1 MIYGNGALMYTP
13 NEKRYDKTEYRRCG
27 KSGLKMSALS
37 LGLWKNFGSKSPFVN
52 MEKMVRTAFD
62 CGICCFDLANC
73 YGSPDNGAAEE
84 NFGRI
89 LDNGLRAY
97 RDELCIS
104 TKAGFYMWSG
114 PYGDKNGSA
123 KNLTA
128 SLDGS
133 LKRMGLEYVDIFYHH
148 IADPD
153 TPAEETAL
161 ALDKAVKDGK
171 ALYVGISNYDG
182 RQTEEIA
189 SIFRELHT
197 PFIVN
202 QLPFSV
208 LDRESEEVLRV
219 NDDIGI
225 GTAVFSPLY
234 QGFLSDRYL
243 NGIPADSRVGKGET
257 WVGEELDDKMIS
269 KLRQLNCI
277 AQARGQSLSQMALA
291 WILSHKEVT
300 TVIIGASCPEQITEN
315 ARCTEKPDFSEEE
328 LLQIDMII
336 CK

>member
-37 LGLWKNFGSKSPFVN
+37 LGLWKNFGSKSPFDN
-52 MEKMVRTAFD
+52 MEKMVHTAFD

-153 TPAEETAL
+153 TSAEETAL

-171 ALYVGISNYDG
+171 AIYVGISNYDG

-291 WILSHKEVT
+291 WILFHKEVT

>member
-37 LGLWKNFGSKSPFVN
+37 LGLWKNFGSKSPFDN
-52 MEKMVRTAFD
+52 MEKMVHTAFD

-153 TPAEETAL
+153 TSAEETAL

>member
-1 MIYGNGALMYTP
+1 MYTP

-37 LGLWKNFGSKSPFVN
+37 LGLWKNFGSKSPFDN
-52 MEKMVRTAFD
+52 MEKMVHTAFD

-153 TPAEETAL
+153 TSAEETAL

-315 ARCTEKPDFSEEE
+315 VRCTEKPDFSEEE

>member
-1 MIYGNGALMYTP
+1 MYTP

-37 LGLWKNFGSKSPFVN
+37 LGLWKNFGSKSPFDN

-114 PYGDKNGSA
+114 PYSDKNGSA

-153 TPAEETAL
+153 TPAEETAQ

-208 LDRESEEVLRV
+208 LDREAEEVLRV

-257 WVGEELDDKMIS
+257 WVGEELDEKMVS
-269 KLRQLNCI
+269 RLRQLSCI
-277 AQARGQSLSQMALA
+277 AQERGQTLSQMALA

-300 TVIIGASCPEQITEN
+300 TVIIGASCPEQITAN

-328 LLQIDMII
+328 LSQIDMIVRQ
-336 CK
+336 

>member
-1 MIYGNGALMYTP
+1 MYTP

-37 LGLWKNFGSKSPFVN
+37 LGLWKNFGSKSPFDN

-148 IADPD
+148 IADSD
-153 TPAEETAL
+153 TPAEETAQ

-171 ALYVGISNYDG
+171 ALYVGISNYDS

-208 LDRESEEVLRV
+208 LDREAEEVLRV

-257 WVGEELDDKMIS
+257 WVGGELDDKMIS

-277 AQARGQSLSQMALA
+277 AQERGQTLSQMALA

-300 TVIIGASCPEQITEN
+300 TVIIGASCPEQIIEN

-328 LLQIDMII
+328 LSQIDMIVRQ
-336 CK
+336 

>member
-1 MIYGNGALMYTP
+1 MYTP

-37 LGLWKNFGSKSPFVN
+37 LGLWKNFGLKSPFDN
-52 MEKMVRTAFD
+52 MEKMVHTAFD

-153 TPAEETAL
+153 TSAEETAL

>member
-1 MIYGNGALMYTP
+1 MYTP

-37 LGLWKNFGSKSPFVN
+37 LGLWKNFGSKSPFDN

-133 LKRMGLEYVDIFYHH
+133 LRRMGLEYVDIFYHH

-153 TPAEETAL
+153 TPAEETAQ

-208 LDRESEEVLRV
+208 LDREAEEVLRV

-225 GTAVFSPLY
+225 GTAAFSPLY

-257 WVGEELDDKMIS
+257 WVGEELDEKMVS
-269 KLRQLNCI
+269 RLRQLSCI
-277 AQARGQSLSQMALA
+277 AQERGQTLSQMALA

-300 TVIIGASCPEQITEN
+300 TVIIGASCPEQIIEN

-328 LLQIDMII
+328 LSQIDMIVRQ
-336 CK
+336 

>member
-1 MIYGNGALMYTP
+1 MYKASD
-13 NEKRYDKTEYRRCG
+13 NRYNNMKYSRCG
-27 KSGLKMSALS
+27 NSGLKLPMVS
-37 LGLWKNFGSKSPFVN
+37 LGLWHNFGDTAQYEN
-52 MEKMVRTAFD
+52 MKELCFTAFD
-62 CGICCFDLANC
+62 NGITHFDLANN
-73 YGSPDNGAAEE
+73 YGPEPGSAEK
-84 NFGRI
+84 NFGKI
-89 LDNGLRAY
+89 LREEMSAY
-97 RDELCIS
+97 RDEMIIS
-104 TKAGFYMWSG
+104 TKAGYLMWDG
-114 PYGDKNGSA
+114 PYGDWGSR
-123 KNLTA
+123 KYLIA
-128 SLDGS
+128 SLDQS

-153 TPAEETAL
+153 TPAEETAQ

-208 LDRESEEVLRV
+208 LDREAEEVLRV

-277 AQARGQSLSQMALA
+277 AQARGQTISQMALA

-300 TVIIGASCPEQITEN
+300 TVIIGASCPEQIIEN
-315 ARCTEKPDFSEEE
+315 ARCTEKTDFSEEE
-328 LLQIDMII
+328 LSQIDMIVRQ
-336 CK
+336 

>member
-1 MIYGNGALMYTP
+1 M
-13 NEKRYDKTEYRRCG
+13 
-27 KSGLKMSALS
+27 
-37 LGLWKNFGSKSPFVN
+37 
-52 MEKMVRTAFD
+52 
-62 CGICCFDLANC
+62 
-73 YGSPDNGAAEE
+73 
-84 NFGRI
+84 
-89 LDNGLRAY
+89 
-97 RDELCIS
+97 
-104 TKAGFYMWSG
+104 
-114 PYGDKNGSA
+114 
-123 KNLTA
+123 
-128 SLDGS
+128 
-133 LKRMGLEYVDIFYHH
+133 DIFYHH

>member
-1 MIYGNGALMYTP
+1 MYTL

-37 LGLWKNFGSKSPFVN
+37 LGLWKNFGSKSPFDN
-52 MEKMVRTAFD
+52 MEKMVHTAFD

-73 YGSPDNGAAEE
+73 YGSPNNGAAEE

-153 TPAEETAL
+153 TSAEETAL

>member
-13 NEKRYDKTEYRRCG
+13 NEKRYDKAEYRRCG

-37 LGLWKNFGSKSPFVN
+37 LGLWKNFGSKSPFDN
-52 MEKMVRTAFD
+52 MEKMVHTAFD

-153 TPAEETAL
+153 TPAEERRQGAL
-161 ALDKAVKDGK
+161 CG
-171 ALYVGISNYDG
+171 
-182 RQTEEIA
+182 
-189 SIFRELHT
+189 
-197 PFIVN
+197 
-202 QLPFSV
+202 
-208 LDRESEEVLRV
+208 
-219 NDDIGI
+219 DI
-225 GTAVFSPLY
+225 
-234 QGFLSDRYL
+234 
-243 NGIPADSRVGKGET
+243 
-257 WVGEELDDKMIS
+257 
-269 KLRQLNCI
+269 KL
-277 AQARGQSLSQMALA
+277 
-291 WILSHKEVT
+291 
-300 TVIIGASCPEQITEN
+300 
-315 ARCTEKPDFSEEE
+315 
-328 LLQIDMII
+328 
-336 CK
+336 

>member
-37 LGLWKNFGSKSPFVN
+37 LGLWKNFGSKSPFDN
-52 MEKMVRTAFD
+52 MEKMVHTAFD

-148 IADPD
+148 IADSD

-208 LDRESEEVLRV
+208 LDRESEEALRV

>member
-1 MIYGNGALMYTP
+1 MYTP

-37 LGLWKNFGSKSPFVN
+37 LGLWKNFGSISPFDN
-52 MEKMVRTAFD
+52 MEKMVHTAFD

-153 TPAEETAL
+153 TSAEETAL

>member
-1 MIYGNGALMYTP
+1 MYTP

-37 LGLWKNFGSKSPFVN
+37 LGLWKNFGSKSPFDN

-89 LDNGLRAY
+89 LDKGLRAY

-153 TPAEETAL
+153 TPAEETAP

-208 LDRESEEVLRV
+208 LDREAEEVLRV

-257 WVGEELDDKMIS
+257 WVGGELDDKMIS
-269 KLRQLNCI
+269 KLRQLNSI
-277 AQARGQSLSQMALA
+277 AQERGQTLSQMALA

-300 TVIIGASCPEQITEN
+300 TVIIGASCPEQIIEN

-328 LLQIDMII
+328 LSQIDMIVRQ
-336 CK
+336 

>member
-1 MIYGNGALMYTP
+1 MYTP

-37 LGLWKNFGSKSPFVN
+37 LGLWKNFGSKSPFDN
-52 MEKMVRTAFD
+52 MEKMVHTAFD

-89 LDNGLRAY
+89 LDKGLRAY

-153 TPAEETAL
+153 TSAEETAL

>member
-1 MIYGNGALMYTP
+1 
-13 NEKRYDKTEYRRCG
+13 
-27 KSGLKMSALS
+27 
-37 LGLWKNFGSKSPFVN
+37 
-52 MEKMVRTAFD
+52 MEKMVHTAFD

-153 TPAEETAL
+153 TSAEETAL

>member
-1 MIYGNGALMYTP
+1 MYTP

-37 LGLWKNFGSKSPFVN
+37 LGLWKNFGSKSPFDN

-148 IADPD
+148 IADSD
-153 TPAEETAL
+153 TPAEETAQ

-171 ALYVGISNYDG
+171 ALYVGISNYDS

-208 LDRESEEVLRV
+208 LDREAEEVLRV

-257 WVGEELDDKMIS
+257 WVGGELDDKMIS
-269 KLRQLNCI
+269 KLRQLSCI
-277 AQARGQSLSQMALA
+277 AQERGQSLSQMALA

-300 TVIIGASCPEQITEN
+300 TVIIGASCPEQIIEN

-328 LLQIDMII
+328 LSQIDMIVRQ
-336 CK
+336 

>member
-37 LGLWKNFGSKSPFVN
+37 LGLWKNFGSKSPFDN
-52 MEKMVRTAFD
+52 MEKMVHTAFD

-148 IADPD
+148 IADPG

-315 ARCTEKPDFSEEE
+315 ARCTERPDFSEEE

>member
-1 MIYGNGALMYTP
+1 MYTP

-37 LGLWKNFGSKSPFVN
+37 LGLWKNFGSKSPFDN

-153 TPAEETAL
+153 TPAEETAP

-208 LDRESEEVLRV
+208 LDREAEEVLRV

-257 WVGEELDDKMIS
+257 WVGGELDDKMIS

-277 AQARGQSLSQMALA
+277 AQERGQTLSQMALA

-300 TVIIGASCPEQITEN
+300 TVIIGASCPEQIIEN

-328 LLQIDMII
+328 LSQIDMIVRQ
-336 CK
+336 

>member
-37 LGLWKNFGSKSPFVN
+37 LGLWKNFGSKSPFDN
-52 MEKMVRTAFD
+52 MEKMVHTAFD

-153 TPAEETAL
+153 TSAEETAL

-315 ARCTEKPDFSEEE
+315 VRCTEKPDFSEEE

>member
-1 MIYGNGALMYTP
+1 MYTP

-37 LGLWKNFGSKSPFVN
+37 LGLWKNFGSKSPFDN
-52 MEKMVRTAFD
+52 MEKMVHTAFD

-153 TPAEETAL
+153 TSAEETAL

-171 ALYVGISNYDG
+171 AIYVGISNYDG

>member
-37 LGLWKNFGSKSPFVN
+37 LGLWKNFGSKSPFDN
-52 MEKMVRTAFD
+52 MEKMVHTAFD

-153 TPAEETAL
+153 TSAEETAL

-182 RQTEEIA
+182 RQIEEIA

>member
-37 LGLWKNFGSKSPFVN
+37 LGLWKNFGSKSPFDN
-52 MEKMVRTAFD
+52 MEKMVHTAFD

-89 LDNGLRAY
+89 LDKGLRAY

-153 TPAEETAL
+153 TSAEETAL
-161 ALDKAVKDGK
+161 ALDKVVKDGK

-291 WILSHKEVT
+291 WILAHKEVT

>member
-37 LGLWKNFGSKSPFVN
+37 LGLWKNFGLKSPFDN
-52 MEKMVRTAFD
+52 MEKMVHTAFD

-73 YGSPDNGAAEE
+73 YGSPDNGVAEE

-153 TPAEETAL
+153 TSAEETAL

-208 LDRESEEVLRV
+208 LDRESEEVLSV

-277 AQARGQSLSQMALA
+277 ARARGQSLSQMALA

>member
-1 MIYGNGALMYTP
+1 MYTP
-13 NEKRYDKTEYRRCG
+13 NEKRYYKTEYRRCG

-37 LGLWKNFGSKSPFVN
+37 LGLWKNFGSKSPFDN
-52 MEKMVRTAFD
+52 MEKMVHTAFD

-153 TPAEETAL
+153 TSAEETAL

>member
-1 MIYGNGALMYTP
+1 MYTP

-37 LGLWKNFGSKSPFVN
+37 LGLWKNFGSKSSFDN

-208 LDRESEEVLRV
+208 LDREAEEVLRV

-225 GTAVFSPLY
+225 GMAVFSPLY

-257 WVGEELDDKMIS
+257 WVGGELDDKMIS

-277 AQARGQSLSQMALA
+277 AQERGQSLSQMALA

-300 TVIIGASCPEQITEN
+300 TVIIGASCPEQIIEN

-328 LLQIDMII
+328 LSQIDMIVRQ
-336 CK
+336 

>member
-37 LGLWKNFGSKSPFVN
+37 LGLWKNFGSKSPFDN
-52 MEKMVRTAFD
+52 MEKMVHTAFD

-148 IADPD
+148 ISDPD

>member
-1 MIYGNGALMYTP
+1 MYTP

-37 LGLWKNFGSKSPFVN
+37 LGLWKNFGSKSPFDN
-52 MEKMVRTAFD
+52 MEKMVHTAFD

-153 TPAEETAL
+153 TSAEETAL

>member
-37 LGLWKNFGSKSPFVN
+37 LGLWKNFGLKSPFDN
-52 MEKMVRTAFD
+52 MEKMVHTAFD

-153 TPAEETAL
+153 TSAEETAL

>member
-1 MIYGNGALMYTP
+1 MYTP
-13 NEKRYDKTEYRRCG
+13 NEKRYNKNIYRRCG

-37 LGLWKNFGSKSPFVN
+37 LGLWKNFGSKSPFDN
-52 MEKMVRTAFD
+52 MEKMVHTAFD

-148 IADPD
+148 IADPG

-315 ARCTEKPDFSEEE
+315 ARCTERPDFSEEE

>member
-1 MIYGNGALMYTP
+1 MYTP

-37 LGLWKNFGSKSPFVN
+37 LGLWKNFGSKSPFDN

-148 IADPD
+148 IADRD
-153 TPAEETAL
+153 TPAEETAQ

-208 LDRESEEVLRV
+208 LDREAEEVLRV

-277 AQARGQSLSQMALA
+277 AQERGQTLSQMALA

-300 TVIIGASCPEQITEN
+300 TVIIGASCPEQIIEN
-315 ARCTEKPDFSEEE
+315 ARCTEKPGFSEEE
-328 LLQIDMII
+328 LSQIDMIVRQ
-336 CK
+336 

>member
-37 LGLWKNFGSKSPFVN
+37 LGLWKNFGSKSPFDN
-52 MEKMVRTAFD
+52 MEKMVHTAFD

-153 TPAEETAL
+153 TSAEETAL

-171 ALYVGISNYDG
+171 AIYVGISNYDG

>member
-1 MIYGNGALMYTP
+1 MYTP

-37 LGLWKNFGSKSPFVN
+37 LGLWKNFGSKSPFDN

-133 LKRMGLEYVDIFYHH
+133 LRRMGLEYVDIFYHH

-153 TPAEETAL
+153 TPAEETAP

-208 LDRESEEVLRV
+208 LDREAEEVLRV

-277 AQARGQSLSQMALA
+277 AQERGQTLSQMALA

-300 TVIIGASCPEQITEN
+300 TVIIGASCPEQIIEN

-328 LLQIDMII
+328 LSQIDMIVRQ
-336 CK
+336 

>member
-1 MIYGNGALMYTP
+1 MYTP

-37 LGLWKNFGSKSPFVN
+37 LGLWKNFGSKSPFDN
-52 MEKMVRTAFD
+52 MEKMVHTAFD

-148 IADPD
+148 IADSD
-153 TPAEETAL
+153 TPAEETAQ

-208 LDRESEEVLRV
+208 LDREAEEVLRV

-257 WVGEELDDKMIS
+257 WVGGELDDKMIS

-277 AQARGQSLSQMALA
+277 AQERGQSLSQMALA

-328 LLQIDMII
+328 LSQIDMIVRQ
-336 CK
+336 

>member
-1 MIYGNGALMYTP
+1 MYTT

-37 LGLWKNFGSKSPFVN
+37 LGLWKNFGSKSPFDN

-133 LKRMGLEYVDIFYHH
+133 LRRMGLEYVDIFYHH
-148 IADPD
+148 IADSD
-153 TPAEETAL
+153 TPAEETAQ

-202 QLPFSV
+202 QLPYSV
-208 LDRESEEVLRV
+208 LDREAEEVLRV

-257 WVGEELDDKMIS
+257 WVGGELDDKMIS

-277 AQARGQSLSQMALA
+277 AQERRQSLSQMALA

-300 TVIIGASCPEQITEN
+300 TVIIGASCPEQIIEN

-328 LLQIDMII
+328 LSQIDMIVRQ
-336 CK
+336 